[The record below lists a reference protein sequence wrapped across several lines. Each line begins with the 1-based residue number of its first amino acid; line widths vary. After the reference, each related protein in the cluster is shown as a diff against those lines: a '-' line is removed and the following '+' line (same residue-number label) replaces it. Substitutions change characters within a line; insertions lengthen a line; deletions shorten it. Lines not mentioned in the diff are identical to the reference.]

1 VTDGDQGAEQQPQ
14 PPEQRGEQPAW
25 PPPHP
30 SPPLPPP
37 RGYGTPGEPPS
48 RAPYVL
54 GALSVV
60 LVVGIVALVFAV
72 FGGDDEGEPD
82 PAGAT
87 SGVAAPTAGATTV
100 GPPKASPTA
109 EPEPSESQE
118 PSDKPSDQPSGEPS
132 EKPSGKPSGDASDAA
147 TCWDDSTAPTVD
159 DCSMPTGVLGLRW
172 VFPALTDAACG
183 SPITDAGDGAETRV
197 LCITRLADGSRAQLG
212 FFEWGSTE
220 EGLDFYDGQGLERTE
235 SEGLVAWAGTDGDQ
249 AKLAVGFLDAPYS
262 VTLTYPA
269 SATLAPED
277 QARLFPRPAGEL
289 KGVPSK

>member
-1 VTDGDQGAEQQPQ
+1 MTDGDQGAEEPQQ
-14 PPEQRGEQPAW
+14 PEQRGEQPAW

-60 LVVGIVALVFAV
+60 LVVGLVALVFAV
-72 FGGDDEGEPD
+72 FGGDDGGEPD
-82 PAGAT
+82 PAGET

-100 GPPKASPTA
+100 GPPQASPTG
-109 EPEPSESQE
+109 EPEPSESEESSEESTEEPTASQE
-118 PSDKPSDQPSGEPS
+118 
-132 EKPSGKPSGDASDAA
+132 PSGDAADGA

-172 VFPALTDAACG
+172 VFPSLTDAKCSSPSAG
-183 SPITDAGDGAETRV
+183 SGDGTKTRV
-197 LCITRLADGSRAQLG
+197 LCITKLTDGSRAQLG
-212 FFEWGSTE
+212 YFEWDSVQAGQ
-220 EGLDFYDGQGLERTE
+220 DFYDSQGLERFE
-235 SEGLVAWAGTDGDQ
+235 DNGLVAWAVTTATQG
-249 AKLAVGFLDAPYS
+249 KLAAMYEDAPYS

-269 SATLAPED
+269 SATLGPDD
-277 QARLFPRPAGEL
+277 QAQLFPRPIDEL
-289 KGVPSK
+289 KGVPAS